1 MRSYNNFIIDMD
13 VLIKLS
19 KFYIFFIYDK
29 NRMKYKIGG
38 WGWAQP
44 QPQPQNQPQTQPP
57 KIDKQ

>member
-29 NRMKYKIGG
+29 NRMKYKIHI
-38 WGWAQP
+38 
-44 QPQPQNQPQTQPP
+44 NLL
-57 KIDKQ
+57 KMIN